1 MQFKG
6 KALKLED
13 LGEISEKAKASWDY
27 FDFERVAALGSLC
40 AKYGFN
46 GWRAVLSGSEAV
58 IVTDESLDLNT
69 STIFPDIDDFIL
81 WLEESYDERE
91 E

>member
-6 KALKLED
+6 KALRLAD
-13 LGEISEKAKASWDY
+13 LGEISEKATASWDH
-27 FDFERVAALGSLC
+27 FDFERVAAPGTLC
-40 AKYGFN
+40 AMYGLN

-69 STIFPDIDDFIL
+69 STIFPDLDDFIL
-81 WLEESYDERE
+81 WLEEVYDDRE
-91 E
+91 K

>member
-6 KALKLED
+6 KALKLAD

-27 FDFERVAALGSLC
+27 FGFERKAAPGTLC
-40 AKYGFN
+40 AMYGLN

-69 STIFPDIDDFIL
+69 STVFPDKDDFIL
-81 WLEESYDERE
+81 WLEETYDDRK
-91 E
+91 

>member
-6 KALKLED
+6 KELTLKD

-81 WLEESYDERE
+81 WLEETYDERE